1 VFLDD
6 DEEDAVEATLRSGIA
21 QVHNGGCIRMVLSG
35 FDSSSRRVL
44 SVDPRGD
51 PEYNLEKFLISW
63 VSDIG
68 LCSILPLLTRYPIQ
82 QLRRKGKIDEAG
94 QVWDAVAKERSQ
106 SHRMWL
112 AYTDFEM

>member
-1 VFLDD
+1 MFLDD

-68 LCSILPLLTRYPIQ
+68 LCSILPFAEAVSDSTVTT
-82 QLRRKGKIDEAG
+82 KGQD
-94 QVWDAVAKERSQ
+94 
-106 SHRMWL
+106 
-112 AYTDFEM
+112 